1 MNRRRLLLALC
12 AGALPSLPAP
22 AAAQPFPNRPIKI
35 IVSFPA
41 GGPIDV
47 MARLIGQQLSMSFGQ
62 VVIEN
67 RPGGSGTLG
76 LKGLVSAPPD
86 GYTLLISGP
95 MQLSVVPTLSKT
107 LDIDPARS
115 IAPVAL
121 VSSVPFVLVVAP
133 HVSAKSV
140 PELIAYA
147 KANPGKLN
155 FGTPSGAL
163 PHLVGELFKMK
174 TGINFVTIPYRGA
187 ATTVTDMLTGQID
200 MAFEPT
206 SVTLTHIHD
215 AKIRPL
221 AITSAKRSPLLPAI
235 PTIQESGLPGF
246 EAVSWTGL
254 VTTGGTPP
262 EIIATLNRAVTDAVR
277 SPEMTQ
283 ALGRLGGEGLTG
295 TPEEFATL
303 LMRDSAKWIEVIKTA
318 GIKIE

>member
-1 MNRRRLLLALC
+1 MVRRILAALLAVAVT
-12 AGALPSLPAP
+12 AGA

-47 MARLIGQQLSMSFGQ
+47 MARLIGQQLSASFGQ
-62 VVIEN
+62 VVVEN

-76 LKGLVSAPPD
+76 LKGLVSSAPD

-95 MQLSVVPTLSKT
+95 MQLSVVPTLSKS
-107 LDIDPARS
+107 LDIDPVKS

-133 HVSAKSV
+133 HVTAQSV

-163 PHLVGELFKMK
+163 PHLVGELFKTR

-187 ATTVTDMLTGQID
+187 ASTVTDMLTGQID

-206 SVTLTHIHD
+206 SVTLSHIHD

-221 AITSAKRSPLLPAI
+221 AVTSATRSAQLPSI
-235 PTIQESGLPGF
+235 PTIMESGVAGF

-254 VTTGGTPP
+254 VATGGTPP
-262 EIIATLNRAVTDAVR
+262 EIIAQINRAVNQAVK
-277 SPEMTQ
+277 SEEMTL
-283 ALGRLGGEGLTG
+283 ALRRLGGEGLTG
-295 TPEEFATL
+295 SPQEFAAL
-303 LMRDSAKWIEVIKTA
+303 LARDSAKWVEVIKTA

>member
-1 MNRRRLLLALC
+1 MLAALLALG
-12 AGALPSLPAP
+12 AGAALAGS
-22 AAAQPFPNRPIKI
+22 AAAQPYPSRPIKI

-47 MARLIGQQLSMSFGQ
+47 MARLIGQQLSSSFGQ
-62 VVIEN
+62 VVVEN

-76 LKGLVSAPPD
+76 LKGVAGAAPD

-95 MQLSVVPTLSKT
+95 MQLSVVPTLSKS
-107 LDIDPARS
+107 LDIDPTKVL
-115 IAPVAL
+115 APVAL

-133 HVSAKSV
+133 HVAAKSV

-174 TGINFVTIPYRGA
+174 TGIDFVTIPYRGA

-206 SVTLTHIHD
+206 SVTLAHIHD

-221 AITSAKRSPLLPAI
+221 AVTSATRIPQLPDI
-235 PTIQESGLPGF
+235 PTIIESGVPGF

-262 EIIATLNRAVTDAVR
+262 EIIATLNRAINAAVK
-277 SPEMTQ
+277 SPEMTL
-283 ALGRLGGEGLTG
+283 ALTRLGGEGLTG
-295 TPEEFATL
+295 SPQDFAAL
-303 LMRDSAKWIEVIKTA
+303 LARDSAKWVEVVKAA

>member
-1 MNRRRLLLALC
+1 
-12 AGALPSLPAP
+12 
-22 AAAQPFPNRPIKI
+22 
-35 IVSFPA
+35 
-41 GGPIDV
+41 
-47 MARLIGQQLSMSFGQ
+47 
-62 VVIEN
+62 
-67 RPGGSGTLG
+67 
-76 LKGLVSAPPD
+76 
-86 GYTLLISGP
+86 
-95 MQLSVVPTLSKT
+95 
-107 LDIDPARS
+107 
-115 IAPVAL
+115 
-121 VSSVPFVLVVAP
+121 
-133 HVSAKSV
+133 
-140 PELIAYA
+140 
-147 KANPGKLN
+147 
-155 FGTPSGAL
+155 
-163 PHLVGELFKMK
+163 LVGELFKMK

-221 AITSAKRSPLLPAI
+221 AITSAKRSPLLPTI

-262 EIIATLNRAVTDAVR
+262 EVIATLNRAVTDAVR
-277 SPEMTQ
+277 SAEMTQ

-303 LMRDSAKWIEVIKTA
+303 LTRDSAKWIEVIKTA